1 MSALERAANEVAAHR
16 STLVALS
23 HFVHANPEL
32 GYEEFKS
39 SAAVATCL
47 EEAGFTVERGIADLE
62 TAFRATV
69 GTGSFHVV
77 FCCEFDALP
86 DVGHA
91 CGHNIIA
98 AASVGAG
105 IGLVPLVD
113 ELDLTVT
120 VLGTP
125 SEEGGGGKIDLINAG
140 YFDGVHAALMV
151 HPWPGDG
158 PNGVFSD
165 RDRGMCLAVDQF
177 DVTFAGKEAH
187 ASAAPWEGVNALDA
201 LTISQVAIG
210 LLRQQLPPGD
220 QVHLIV
226 TDGGTAA
233 NIIPHHI
240 VARVMVRSVTVD
252 RLQVLRERVNHCFE
266 AGALATG
273 ATMNMDLIGHTFS
286 HMETDNDLARLYRT
300 AAEGLGRGFS
310 LDDEGAPLPTF
321 STDMANVSLVVPAI
335 HPLLGLPTHG
345 AVNHQPEFTAA
356 CVTAEA
362 DQAMIEGA
370 TALAQTVVL
379 AAQDPALV
387 ARLKARA

>member
-1 MSALERAANEVAAHR
+1 MSALDRVANEIDAHR
-16 STLVALS
+16 ESLVALS
-23 HFVHANPEL
+23 HYVHAHPEL

-47 EEAGFTVERGIADLE
+47 ESAGFALERGIADLD

-69 GTGSFHVV
+69 GSGSLRIV
-77 FCCEFDALP
+77 FCAEFDALP

-98 AASVGAG
+98 ASSVGAA
-105 IGLVPLVD
+105 IGLAPLVD
-113 ELDLTVT
+113 ELDLTVI

-140 YFDGVHAALMV
+140 YFEGVHAALML

-158 PNGVFSD
+158 PSGIFSD

-177 DVTFAGKEAH
+177 DVTFSGKEAH

-226 TDGGTAA
+226 IEGGSAA
-233 NIIPHHI
+233 NIIPHHV
-240 VARVMVRSVTVD
+240 VARVMVRSVTID
-252 RLQVLRERVNHCFE
+252 RLQVLRQRVNHCFE

-273 ATMNMDLIGHTFS
+273 ASMTMDLIGHTFS
-286 HMETDNDLARLYRT
+286 HMETDDDLARHYRT
-300 AAEGLGRGFS
+300 AAEGLGRAFP
-310 LDDEGAPLPTF
+310 LDDLGAPLPTF
-321 STDMANVSLVVPAI
+321 STDMANVSLVVPSI

-356 CVTAEA
+356 CITAEA

-370 TALAQTVVL
+370 IALAQTVVL
-379 AAQDPALV
+379 TAADAPLV

>member
-1 MSALERAANEVAAHR
+1 MRDAGDVVVCIEVA
-16 STLVALS
+16 
-23 HFVHANPEL
+23 
-32 GYEEFKS
+32 G
-39 SAAVATCL
+39 AV
-47 EEAGFTVERGIADLE
+47 R
-62 TAFRATV
+62 
-69 GTGSFHVV
+69 VV
-77 FCCEFDALP
+77 
-86 DVGHA
+86 
-91 CGHNIIA
+91 
-98 AASVGAG
+98 
-105 IGLVPLVD
+105 
-113 ELDLTVT
+113 
-120 VLGTP
+120 
-125 SEEGGGGKIDLINAG
+125 
-140 YFDGVHAALMV
+140 
-151 HPWPGDG
+151 
-158 PNGVFSD
+158 
-165 RDRGMCLAVDQF
+165 
-177 DVTFAGKEAH
+177 
-187 ASAAPWEGVNALDA
+187 
-201 LTISQVAIG
+201 
-210 LLRQQLPPGD
+210 
-220 QVHLIV
+220 
-226 TDGGTAA
+226 
-233 NIIPHHI
+233 
-240 VARVMVRSVTVD
+240 
-252 RLQVLRERVNHCFE
+252 E